1 VTVDHAREGELMR
14 ADQRKVSIQHGVI
27 WPPLKYLVVLIDSN
41 RDLQVVV
48 LSGNDHILVSASPG
62 VVDLN
67 HIHLLGEFELALNE
81 EEIFLFLTR
90 ALVLKYYRLELAI
103 KG

>member
-1 VTVDHAREGELMR
+1 MR
-14 ADQRKVSIQHGVI
+14 SDQREISIQHRVI

-41 RDLQVVV
+41 RNLQVVV
-48 LSGNDHILVSASPG
+48 LSGNDHVLVPATPG

-81 EEIFLFLTR
+81 EEVFFVLTR
-90 ALVLKYYRLELAI
+90 ALVLEYYRLEFAI
-103 KG
+103 ES